1 MLDNT
6 LVELIDAGIKR
17 DSRWLVRGVSF
28 NVDKGQIVTLI
39 GPNGSGK
46 STTAQMLLGVLKP
59 DEGIVKKRPKTV
71 ISYLPQKLSIDWTL
85 PIRVEHFMKMTGK
98 VSNEDVRSALVSTG
112 VEHLFGAD
120 LRILSGG
127 EFQRVMI
134 ARAIARKPDLIVLD
148 EPVQGVD
155 FKGML

>member
-59 DEGIVKKRPKTV
+59 DEGIVKTN
-71 ISYLPQKLSIDWTL
+71 LLSSI
-85 PIRVEHFMKMTGK
+85 
-98 VSNEDVRSALVSTG
+98 
-112 VEHLFGAD
+112 
-120 LRILSGG
+120 
-127 EFQRVMI
+127 
-134 ARAIARKPDLIVLD
+134 
-148 EPVQGVD
+148 
-155 FKGML
+155 